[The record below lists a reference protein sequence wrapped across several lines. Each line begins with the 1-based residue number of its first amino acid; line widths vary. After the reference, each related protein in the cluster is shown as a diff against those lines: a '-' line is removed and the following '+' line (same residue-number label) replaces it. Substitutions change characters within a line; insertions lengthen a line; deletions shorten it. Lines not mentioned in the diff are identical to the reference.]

1 MADIMS
7 SIDVEKS
14 LKGMDGWSH
23 NDVFNSISKEF
34 SFDSFQSATTFV
46 AHVCS
51 IADEM
56 GNYPD
61 ILIHNGTEVKITAMD
76 SEAGGVTEEDIAL
89 IESLEILFS
98 G

>member
-1 MADIMS
+1 
-7 SIDVEKS
+7 
-14 LKGMDGWSH
+14 
-23 NDVFNSISKEF
+23 
-34 SFDSFQSATTFV
+34 
-46 AHVCS
+46 
-51 IADEM
+51 M